1 LDICGFFIG
10 EILQIAK
17 MAVLEGKP
25 VAELL
30 GIKVSNM
37 RTRKA
42 KRHKWLKSNTRGTEL
57 LEMS

>member
-1 LDICGFFIG
+1 LDIHVCGFFID
-10 EILQIAK
+10 EILQTVE

-30 GIKVSNM
+30 GMKVSNM

-57 LEMS
+57 

>member
-1 LDICGFFIG
+1 
-10 EILQIAK
+10 

-30 GIKVSNM
+30 GMKVSNM

-42 KRHKWLKSNTRGTEL
+42 NRHKWLKSNTRGKEL
-57 LEMS
+57 